1 MYSVCVYLVGYCF
14 TTSFQ
19 LFSVITVGFG
29 INLPGAMVD
38 DSARYV
44 VIGYA
49 VVFILVQVI
58 LQAYNSLRKKG
69 ERFGSL
75 QLHCYSKSV

>member
-1 MYSVCVYLVGYCF
+1 
-14 TTSFQ
+14 
-19 LFSVITVGFG
+19 
-29 INLPGAMVD
+29 MVD

-69 ERFGSL
+69 ERFGSS